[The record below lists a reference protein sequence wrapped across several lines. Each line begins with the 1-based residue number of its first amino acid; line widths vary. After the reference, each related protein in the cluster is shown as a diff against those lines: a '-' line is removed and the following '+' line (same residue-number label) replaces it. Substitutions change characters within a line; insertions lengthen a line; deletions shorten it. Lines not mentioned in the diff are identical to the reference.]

1 MKRTGNLYPEICDFE
16 NLHTAWRKAAR
27 GKRKRPDVMTF
38 EADLEKNLHAIR
50 RKLLRKT
57 WRASGYRT
65 FTIYDDKPRLIAAA
79 PFKDRV
85 VHHALINVLEPVFE
99 PTFIFDLY
107 SNRKGKGTHDGV
119 RRAQA
124 FAEKWPYVIH
134 ADVRHYFS
142 SIDIKVLLN
151 LIARKVK
158 CVNTL
163 DLVAR
168 IVDIKQPEIAAGLPL
183 GNQTS
188 QFFANI
194 YLNPLDHYIKESL
207 RVKGYLRYVDDMWLF
222 GSDKSLLLAW
232 KEAISCRL
240 QDLRLKFKHNGVTI
254 YRVEDS
260 FPCLGYRVF
269 PWTVLVRRKT
279 VLRFRRNVKRLKRD
293 YSRNRISL
301 TGIRCS
307 LMGSM
312 GHISQA
318 SSENL
323 CLTLMRESV
332 FTRPLS
338 RE

>member
-1 MKRTGNLYPEICDFE
+1 MKRTGNLYPKICDFE

-27 GKRKRPDVMTF
+27 GKRKRADVMAF

-57 WRASGYRT
+57 WRPSGYKI
-65 FTIYDDKPRLIAAA
+65 FTIYDAKPRLIAAA
-79 PFKDRV
+79 LFKDRV
-85 VHHALINVLEPVFE
+85 VHHALVNVLEPVFE

-124 FAEKWPYVIH
+124 FAGKWPYVIH
-134 ADVRHYFS
+134 ADVHHYFS
-142 SIDIKVLLN
+142 SINISLLLN
-151 LIARKVK
+151 LIARKIK
-158 CVNTL
+158 CADTM
-163 DLVAR
+163 DIVAR
-168 IVDIKQPEIAAGLPL
+168 ILDIRQPELSAGLPL

-222 GSDKSLLLAW
+222 GSDKSRLFAW
-232 KEAISCRL
+232 KEAINGRL

-254 YRVEDS
+254 YRVKDS

-269 PWTVLVRRKT
+269 PWTVLIRRKT
-279 VLRFRRNVKRLKRD
+279 VLRFRRNVKQLQKD
-293 YSRNRISL
+293 YSRNRVSL
-301 TGIRCS
+301 TDIRCP

-323 CLTLMRESV
+323 RLTLMRESV
-332 FTRPLS
+332 FTRS
-338 RE
+338 MGRE